1 MGFKP
6 MKMIILDEF
15 DYMTPNAQ
23 ALLRNL
29 METFSRHCRFILT
42 CNYIEKIILPIQSR
56 CQSFA
61 ITPPTKK
68 DVAIQIANI
77 LKKEDIR
84 FNPAD
89 LVPIVDGYYPDIR
102 KIINTCQLACVG
114 GVLKT
119 DSATIVDSDFRIK
132 LVEILKS
139 KDELRNKFMN
149 VRQLVADNRV
159 TDFTDT
165 YSYLYDKLDDY
176 AKGNTAPV
184 IQALAEATS
193 KDALVVDKEIQFMAG
208 IIVVLQIL
216 SK

>member
-1 MGFKP
+1 
-6 MKMIILDEF
+6 
-15 DYMTPNAQ
+15 
-23 ALLRNL
+23 
-29 METFSRHCRFILT
+29 
-42 CNYIEKIILPIQSR
+42 
-56 CQSFA
+56 
-61 ITPPTKK
+61 
-68 DVAIQIANI
+68 
-77 LKKEDIR
+77 
-84 FNPAD
+84 
-89 LVPIVDGYYPDIR
+89 
-102 KIINTCQLACVG
+102 
-114 GVLKT
+114 
-119 DSATIVDSDFRIK
+119 
-132 LVEILKS
+132 VEILKS